1 VGRSAKYPLLV
12 NEGVVALSLMST
24 IKAGG
29 KNVLSSSGKDSV
41 CFIGPLALTAILTP
55 LPFDTSPAEPPSA
68 TPSASS
74 ELTSGSDVSSPV
86 VTTPSTRG
94 RLPIPRNAL
103 DMLIAVLKNVDNP
116 VNFQMEVRVNVCS
129 FFAQLTRHTSG
140 PELVR
145 VKDSVRPVVENVS
158 ENLQN
163 APNNGDLDM
172 LVKATKKLLDL
183 WA

>member
-1 VGRSAKYPLLV
+1 VQRSYVAPL
-12 NEGVVALSLMST
+12 
-24 IKAGG
+24 
-29 KNVLSSSGKDSV
+29 
-41 CFIGPLALTAILTP
+41 GPLALSAILAP
-55 LPFDTSPAEPPSA
+55 LPSDTPPAESPSA
-68 TPSASS
+68 PASASS

-140 PELVR
+140 PELGR
-145 VKDSVRPVVENVS
+145 VKDSVRPVVEKVTEGL
-158 ENLQN
+158 EN
-163 APNNGDLDM
+163 ASSKDEM
-172 LVKATKKLLDL
+172 LLKTTKKLLDL

>member
-1 VGRSAKYPLLV
+1 MSGFLV
-12 NEGVVALSLMST
+12 R
-24 IKAGG
+24 
-29 KNVLSSSGKDSV
+29 GKDS
-41 CFIGPLALTAILTP
+41 FRTSGPIALTAILTP
-55 LPFDTSPAEPPSA
+55 LPFDTPLPEPPSA
-68 TPSASS
+68 PPSASS

-86 VTTPSTRG
+86 VTTPSTSRG

-129 FFAQLTRHTSG
+129 FLAQLTRHTSG

-145 VKDSVRPVVENVS
+145 VKDSVRPVVENLS
-158 ENLQN
+158 ENLQKEE
-163 APNNGDLDM
+163 M